1 MSLVA
6 RKIGR
11 RLPTSSTISKL
22 LPTQMIIG
30 VPSRSFKL
38 THIPETV
45 SVLGDKLYD
54 TTKINSCNSV
64 ITFPYLSL
72 V

>member
-22 LPTQMIIG
+22 LPTQMIG

-38 THIPETV
+38 THTPETV

-54 TTKINSCNSV
+54 TTQIILCNSV

-72 V
+72 E

>member
-6 RKIGR
+6 RKIGQ

-22 LPTQMIIG
+22 LPTQMIG

-54 TTKINSCNSV
+54 TTQIILCNSV

-72 V
+72 E